1 MRLAKRFALLTV
13 VSLLGAAAAYL
24 QSRLLVQFYGAGRVL
39 DMYYLAT
46 AAPMAAMTMLGVG
59 GTALLVPLFARNLGP
74 DRRVDD
80 SRGLRFWAAGVVLVA
95 LLVSAVASIV
105 LRLWP
110 ASWEASGWLA
120 LIALGSGAYGLSFY
134 AQAILVAEERPVWF
148 AWAQVLSFVGFIVL
162 LVAARWPQ
170 TIQSVS
176 LLYAAGG
183 AVQLVIAA
191 LAVALRR
198 RTSESTHPVRVHD
211 FTTHVG
217 HAVFA
222 VIWVVVFMQSASV
235 VDRWFSSLYAVGFV
249 TSYALADK
257 MVQILVS
264 TLAATVGTVV
274 FPRMLEKGR
283 SGGLLT
289 GTSIVAVVLALAP
302 VSAALVVFPQAVVSI
317 AYGGGKFNAEA
328 VRQTADVLALLSLG
342 LLPMGLVF
350 TLPRRLQ
357 AVGRYNIQA
366 VIAGVLLGSNLVLKL
381 VLTKTLGAAGVPLS
395 SALAYVVASVMYVA
409 YLFLMRLV
417 HVSREQLV
425 SLAVI
430 LIASVG
436 LAVGFRV
443 VFGPGARWWVPALC
457 LACTWGVIGAL
468 LWRSLLTMNAG
479 TAPEAVS

>member
-176 LLYAAGG
+176 LLYARQRAP
-183 AVQLVIAA
+183 
-191 LAVALRR
+191 
-198 RTSESTHPVRVHD
+198 TP
-211 FTTHVG
+211 
-217 HAVFA
+217 
-222 VIWVVVFMQSASV
+222 SASTIS
-235 VDRWFSSLYAVGFV
+235 RHTSATRYSL
-249 TSYALADK
+249 
-257 MVQILVS
+257 
-264 TLAATVGTVV
+264 
-274 FPRMLEKGR
+274 
-283 SGGLLT
+283 
-289 GTSIVAVVLALAP
+289 
-302 VSAALVVFPQAVVSI
+302 
-317 AYGGGKFNAEA
+317 
-328 VRQTADVLALLSLG
+328 
-342 LLPMGLVF
+342 
-350 TLPRRLQ
+350 
-357 AVGRYNIQA
+357 
-366 VIAGVLLGSNLVLKL
+366 
-381 VLTKTLGAAGVPLS
+381 
-395 SALAYVVASVMYVA
+395 
-409 YLFLMRLV
+409 
-417 HVSREQLV
+417 
-425 SLAVI
+425 
-430 LIASVG
+430 
-436 LAVGFRV
+436 
-443 VFGPGARWWVPALC
+443 
-457 LACTWGVIGAL
+457 
-468 LWRSLLTMNAG
+468 
-479 TAPEAVS
+479 